1 MGMFSNKL
9 VFIAEN
15 VYVWNLTIT
24 KLSLLVFYVRI
35 FPYSWFRWASFATI
49 ALIGVSTTI
58 ISFMTIFSCHPVPY
72 FWDRDLRG
80 TCLNVN
86 ALAYANSGMSIAQDL
101 IIVLLPIP
109 VLSKLNMGVKKKIGV
124 GLMFAIGSL

>member
-1 MGMFSNKL
+1 MDMFSNKL

-86 ALAYANSGMSIAQDL
+86 ALAYTNSGMSIAQDL

-109 VLSKLNMGVKKKIGV
+109 VLSKLNMDVKKKIGV